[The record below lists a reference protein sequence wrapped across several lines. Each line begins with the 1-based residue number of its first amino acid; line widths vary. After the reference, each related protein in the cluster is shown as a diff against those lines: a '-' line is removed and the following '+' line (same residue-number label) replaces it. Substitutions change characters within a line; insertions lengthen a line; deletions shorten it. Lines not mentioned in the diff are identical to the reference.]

1 MTDADSRL
9 ARLDDL
15 FTAIDAKDTE
25 RFLGFLTDEA
35 SFRFGSAPAVQGKEA
50 IHSAVDGFFS
60 SIAGLSHDLA
70 RSVAEDDV
78 VVCEGEVT
86 YTRHDATTITLPF
99 INVFEFDGELISNY
113 KIYMDVGP
121 LYDP

>member
-1 MTDADSRL
+1 VTSADARQ
-9 ARLDDL
+9 ARLGDL
-15 FTAIDAKDTE
+15 FAAVDAKDTE
-25 RFLGFLTDEA
+25 RFLGFLTAEA
-35 SFRFGSAPAVQGKEA
+35 SFRFGSAAAVQGREA

-60 SIAGLSHDLA
+60 SISGLSHNLT
-70 RSVAEDDV
+70 RIVAEDNV
-78 VVCEGEVT
+78 FICEGEVT
-86 YTRHDATTITLPF
+86 YTRHDATSITLPF

>member
-1 MTDADSRL
+1 MTSAEARL

-15 FTAIDAKDTE
+15 FAAVDAKDTE
-25 RFLGFLTDEA
+25 RFLGFLTAEA
-35 SFRFGSAPAVQGKEA
+35 SFRFGSAPAVEGRGV

-60 SIAGLSHDLA
+60 TISGLSHDLI
-70 RSVAEDDV
+70 RIVAENSV
-78 VVCEGEVT
+78 VFCEGEVT
-86 YTRHDATTITLPF
+86 YTRHDATVITLPF
-99 INVFEFDGELISNY
+99 MNVLEFDSELISDY

>member
-1 MTDADSRL
+1 MTAADSRV

-15 FTAIDAKDTE
+15 FAAIDAKDTE
-25 RFLGFLTDEA
+25 RFLGFLTTKG
-35 SFRFGSAPAVQGKEA
+35 SFRFGSAPPVQGREA

-60 SIAGLSHDLA
+60 TIAGLSHDLN
-70 RSVAEDDV
+70 RIIAEDGV

-86 YTRHDATTITLPF
+86 YTRHDATRITLPF
-99 INVFEFDGELISNY
+99 MNVFEFDDELISNY

-121 LYDP
+121 LYNP

>member
-1 MTDADSRL
+1 MTDAASRL

-15 FTAIDAKDTE
+15 FAAIDAKDTE

-35 SFRFGSAPAVQGKEA
+35 SFRFGSAPAAQGKEA
-50 IHSAVDGFFS
+50 IHSAVGGFFS
-60 SIAGLSHDLA
+60 SIAGLSHDLT
-70 RSVAEDDV
+70 RSVEEDDV

-99 INVFEFDGELISNY
+99 VNVLEFDDELISNY
-113 KIYMDVGP
+113 KIYMDIGP
-121 LYDP
+121 LYNP